1 MSNPLSGNTGYF
13 FGMTYARYEDLQWGT
28 GPAQLTEDE
37 MKMGW
42 HWCLEWDDMLIHPA
56 MAEYAHCSCAGCEEH
71 AAKAF
76 EREKALAKLQELCD
90 LQLEANENNDKFRNN
105 KLDS

>member
-1 MSNPLSGNTGYF
+1 MTNPLSGNTGYF
-13 FGMTYARYEDLQWGT
+13 FGMTYDRYEDLQWGT

-42 HWCLEWDDMLIHPA
+42 HWCLEWDDLLIHPA
-56 MAEYAHCSCAGCEEH
+56 MPEYAHCGCLGCEEH

-76 EREKALAKLQELCD
+76 EREKALAKLQELYD
-90 LQLEANENNDKFRNN
+90 LQMEANENNDKFRNN
-105 KLDS
+105 ELDF